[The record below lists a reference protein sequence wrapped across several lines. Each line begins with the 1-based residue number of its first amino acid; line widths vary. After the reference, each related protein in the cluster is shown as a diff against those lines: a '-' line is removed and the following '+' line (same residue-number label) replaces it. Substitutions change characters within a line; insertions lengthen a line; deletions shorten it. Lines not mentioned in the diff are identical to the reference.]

1 MVQLQLA
8 PDNDAED
15 KAKAE
20 NFSWGKASGAENQKQ
35 KKSAKATSNRSATDP
50 QGTHRPYPLYRLL
63 YYSILL
69 SLCASLSLTMIII

>member
-15 KAKAE
+15 EAEAK

-35 KKSAKATSNRSATDP
+35 KKSAKATSKRSATDP
-50 QGTHRPYPLYRLL
+50 QGTQGTDPTLYIGCYTIVFCSLYVLL
-63 YYSILL
+63 FL
-69 SLCASLSLTMIII
+69 